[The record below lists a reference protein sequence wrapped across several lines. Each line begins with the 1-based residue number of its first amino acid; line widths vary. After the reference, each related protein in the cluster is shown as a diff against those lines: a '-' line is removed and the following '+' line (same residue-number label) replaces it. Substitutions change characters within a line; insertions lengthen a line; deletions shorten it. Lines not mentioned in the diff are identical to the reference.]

1 MNHPTHPGIDSWLR
15 EILRCPQ
22 CKGELTDAGP
32 SGGSAVAAGS
42 EGTAGAEL
50 HCGTCSLAYP
60 IENGVPVL
68 LIELAHP
75 IEA

>member
-1 MNHPTHPGIDSWLR
+1 MTQPTRHTIDPWLR

-22 CKGELTDAGP
+22 CKGELAD
-32 SGGSAVAAGS
+32 AGS
-42 EGTAGAEL
+42 EGAKGSEGSAGAEL
-50 HCGTCSLAYP
+50 NCDTCSLAYP

>member
-1 MNHPTHPGIDSWLR
+1 MTQPTRPTIDPWLR

-32 SGGSAVAAGS
+32 SGRQAGSADAV
-42 EGTAGAEL
+42 GAEL

-60 IENGVPVL
+60 VENGVPVL

-75 IEA
+75 IGA

>member
-1 MNHPTHPGIDSWLR
+1 MNQPTSPGIDPWLR
-15 EILRCPQ
+15 QILRCPQ
-22 CKGELTDAGP
+22 CKGELIDVSAGGGP
-32 SGGSAVAAGS
+32 TGSGGSVDA
-42 EGTAGAEL
+42 AGAEL
-50 HCGTCSLAYP
+50 HCETCLLAYP

>member
-1 MNHPTHPGIDSWLR
+1 MNHPTRPGIDSWLR

-22 CKGELTDAGP
+22 CKGELADAAP
-32 SGGSAVAAGS
+32 SEGSAVSAGPEAAAG
-42 EGTAGAEL
+42 AQL

-75 IEA
+75 IQA

>member
-1 MNHPTHPGIDSWLR
+1 MTQPTRPTIDPWLR

-22 CKGELTDAGP
+22 CKGELTDAG
-32 SGGSAVAAGS
+32 SVGS
-42 EGTAGAEL
+42 EGPEASAGAEL
-50 HCGTCSLAYP
+50 HCSTCSLAYP

-75 IEA
+75 IGA